1 VRLSGLEPY
10 RDVQIVF
17 TGLRPGEK
25 LQEELMSDVEQAVPT
40 GLEKVSVVQTDE
52 VDGATVQQTVG
63 TLLAAMNSGDTVA
76 ALSTLRELVPECV
89 APLRG
94 MAVAQTVSAPTR
106 RERAS
111 RAQSRAAA
119 APA

>member
-1 VRLSGLEPY
+1 
-10 RDVQIVF
+10 
-17 TGLRPGEK
+17 
-25 LQEELMSDVEQAVPT
+25 MSDVEQAVPT

-63 TLLAAMNSGDTVA
+63 RLLAATNSGDTSA

-94 MAVAQTVSAPTR
+94 MAVAQTPSAPSW
-106 RERAS
+106 RERAP
-111 RAQSRAAA
+111 RVQSRAAA